1 MLSSVASRCRH
12 RGVRS
17 LLSWPLSLV
26 LPMSFASA
34 HYRQEVDGLRVRS
47 NTKSAIFELIDV
59 ADLSTLRSSAETY
72 ATKRRSAITSQ
83 RASKVF

>member
-1 MLSSVASRCRH
+1 
-12 RGVRS
+12 
-17 LLSWPLSLV
+17 
-26 LPMSFASA
+26 MSFASA

-72 ATKRRSAITSQ
+72 ATNEAVGYYISACFKGLLIDLSVSFL
-83 RASKVF
+83 RAIGFVNRIIGMIGMGRA